1 MSDQDPRGWIPAGGL
16 FPLFVICVAVM
27 PRRLRHG
34 RSGSGFHSIGEGG
47 EHTLLRKLRKEKKR
61 KEKLTNG
68 AAGLLTDLSQNK
80 LIYMGLLAASRKTGS
95 EHFAFLDIFG

>member
-1 MSDQDPRGWIPAGGL
+1 MSDQDPRGWIPARGL